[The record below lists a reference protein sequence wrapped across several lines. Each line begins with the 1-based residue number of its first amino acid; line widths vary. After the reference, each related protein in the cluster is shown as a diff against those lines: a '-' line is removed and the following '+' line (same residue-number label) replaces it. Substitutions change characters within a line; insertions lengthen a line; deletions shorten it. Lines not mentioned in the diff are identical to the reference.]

1 MSESIMSENKPVKT
15 TVKPDVK
22 KTVKKEEKV
31 VKTDHKKEPKKRE
44 KEEKEVKPV
53 VKPEPKK
60 APIVEE
66 TNATIELTN
75 VAVADPPQK
84 GELKIILDN
93 REGGLSKLINCEIQ
107 QLTLGDIIIG
117 YSVEDP
123 LVIIERKSFADL
135 FASIKDGRY
144 NEQSF
149 RLHNTAGI
157 HNHNVVYLLEGTVAS
172 LSEEKRK
179 LLYSCITSIQL
190 FKGFSVIRS
199 SSIDETAKIIIAME
213 DKIRRDLQKG
223 KMLHYT
229 TPLAVGGDGGES
241 ASYLSVGVSKI
252 KGGNI
257 VPENIGA
264 LILSQIPGI
273 NFVTAE
279 SIMKPY
285 SGVGGG
291 GFRAFYT
298 ALIESDGAI
307 LDGLKNEKGRKISKT
322 AMSNIKKYIL

>member
-1 MSESIMSENKPVKT
+1 MSEIKPSKKPVK
-15 TVKPDVK
+15 
-22 KTVKKEEKV
+22 
-31 VKTDHKKEPKKRE
+31 KKEPKE
-44 KEEKEVKPV
+44 AKEAKEAKVAKV
-53 VKPEPKK
+53 AKEPKVAK
-60 APIVEE
+60 VAKDVAIIDDNVPSNVAIVE
-66 TNATIELTN
+66 
-75 VAVADPPQK
+75 PPQK

-93 REGGLSKLINCEIQ
+93 REGALSKLINCEIE
-107 QLTLGDIIIG
+107 QLILGDIIIG

-157 HNHNVVYLLEGTVAS
+157 HNHNVVYLLEGMVTS

-199 SSIDETAKIIIAME
+199 SSVDETAKIIIAME

-223 KMLHYT
+223 KVLHYT
-229 TPLAVGGDGGES
+229 PLAIGDTVAEG
-241 ASYLSVGVSKI
+241 ASYLSVGVNKV

-257 VPENIGA
+257 VRENIGA

-285 SGVGGG
+285 GDGGGDGGGGDGGG

-298 ALIESDGAI
+298 ALIESKGAI
-307 LDGLKNEKGRKISKT
+307 LDGLKNENGRKISKT
-322 AMSNIKKYIL
+322 AIANIKKYIL